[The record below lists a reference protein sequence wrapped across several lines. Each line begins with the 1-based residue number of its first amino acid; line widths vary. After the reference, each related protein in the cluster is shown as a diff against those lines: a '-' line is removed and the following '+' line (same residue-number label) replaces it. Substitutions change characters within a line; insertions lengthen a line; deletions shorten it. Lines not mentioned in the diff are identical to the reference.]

1 METVRLTVAQ
11 AVVKYL
17 MAQRIDLDGEE
28 APLFPGVF
36 AIFGHG
42 NVTSLG
48 EALQAVED
56 ELPTWRGQNEETM
69 AMAAV
74 AYAKAKRRRQIM
86 VATSSIGPGTT
97 NMLTAAAIAHADRL
111 PILLLAGDTFSSRLP
126 DPVLQQIE
134 QFHDPSITVN
144 DAFRPVTRYWDRINS
159 PEQIMQS
166 LPHAV
171 ATMLDPAD
179 CGPAF
184 IGLPQD
190 VQPRAFD
197 YPAVFFERRVHRIRR
212 PGPDPAEV
220 AAAADILRS
229 ARRPLVIAGGGVHYS
244 LATSELSSFAEK
256 HGLPVGETT
265 AGKSSLTWDHPCYVG
280 PLGVTGSTSAN
291 ALAAEAD
298 VVLALGTRL
307 QDFTTGSW
315 SVFQEEDVRIIG
327 INTARFDATKHLAH
341 SVIGDAR
348 EAIVELDAALGGYK
362 ASASWL
368 QRATRLY

>member
-11 AVVKYL
+11 AIVKYL

-56 ELPTWRGQNEETM
+56 DLPTWRGQNEQTM

-74 AYAKAKRRRQIM
+74 AYAKATRRRQIM

-111 PILLLAGDTFSSRLP
+111 PLLLLAGDTFSSRLP

-144 DAFRPVTRYWDRINS
+144 DAFRPVTRYWDRIAS
-159 PEQIMQS
+159 PEQIIQS
-166 LPHAV
+166 LPQAV

-184 IGLPQD
+184 LGLCQD
-190 VQPRAFD
+190 VQAEAYD
-197 YPAVFFERRVHRIRR
+197 YPERFFEKVVHRVPR
-212 PGPDPAEV
+212 PRPDRDRLAE
-220 AAAADILRS
+220 AGSLLRA
-229 ARRPLVIAGGGVHYS
+229 ARRPL
-244 LATSELSSFAEK
+244 
-256 HGLPVGETT
+256 
-265 AGKSSLTWDHPCYVG
+265 
-280 PLGVTGSTSAN
+280 
-291 ALAAEAD
+291 
-298 VVLALGTRL
+298 
-307 QDFTTGSW
+307 
-315 SVFQEEDVRIIG
+315 
-327 INTARFDATKHLAH
+327 
-341 SVIGDAR
+341 
-348 EAIVELDAALGGYK
+348 IVA
-362 ASASWL
+362 
-368 QRATRLY
+368 

>member
-11 AVVKYL
+11 AIVRYL

-97 NMLTAAAIAHADRL
+97 NMLTAAGIAHADRL
-111 PILLLAGDTFSSRLP
+111 PLLLLAGDTFASRVP

-159 PEQIMQS
+159 PAQWRRCSTLRTAGRLSSDCLRTSSRGRSTTRRSSSSGGFTGSGALARIPPRS
-166 LPHAV
+166 LPQRTSCA
-171 ATMLDPAD
+171 P
-179 CGPAF
+179 
-184 IGLPQD
+184 
-190 VQPRAFD
+190 
-197 YPAVFFERRVHRIRR
+197 
-212 PGPDPAEV
+212 PD
-220 AAAADILRS
+220 
-229 ARRPLVIAGGGVHYS
+229 
-244 LATSELSSFAEK
+244 
-256 HGLPVGETT
+256 
-265 AGKSSLTWDHPCYVG
+265 
-280 PLGVTGSTSAN
+280 
-291 ALAAEAD
+291 
-298 VVLALGTRL
+298 
-307 QDFTTGSW
+307 
-315 SVFQEEDVRIIG
+315 
-327 INTARFDATKHLAH
+327 
-341 SVIGDAR
+341 
-348 EAIVELDAALGGYK
+348 
-362 ASASWL
+362 
-368 QRATRLY
+368 